1 MPSSI
6 EKWVRSNV
14 PEVCSMELLR
24 KEDNLLN
31 GIMAH
36 GTGWPLDRA
45 GHYRLLQPALD
56 AELYT
61 NTGKD
66 HGSLLAV
73 QANHKGVIILIRKMR
88 SLFSYF
94 LLTSRLLLDGD
105 YLLNGITAD
114 GTGSL
119 LARAGNF
126 RPLQPTLEAELPVPA
141 GNDHGRL
148 LTVQANGTGVIVL
161 FRYLRLLFSYVLLCL
176 APSERLAR
184 WAILAAAVFPVF
196 EDLPRERA
204 EQSPTGSAQL
214 AGPHVV
220 EHVLHDAAAWKIALR
235 REVFQI
241 RLFCTDSYAG
251 CFITCATRP
260 PFWMISPSLLLHL

>member
-1 MPSSI
+1 
-6 EKWVRSNV
+6 
-14 PEVCSMELLR
+14 
-24 KEDNLLN
+24 
-31 GIMAH
+31 
-36 GTGWPLDRA
+36 
-45 GHYRLLQPALD
+45 
-56 AELYT
+56 
-61 NTGKD
+61 
-66 HGSLLAV
+66 
-73 QANHKGVIILIRKMR
+73 MR

-126 RPLQPTLEAELPVPA
+126 RPLQPALQAELPVPA
-141 GNDHGRL
+141 WNDHGRL
-148 LTVQANGTGVIVL
+148 LTVEANGTGVIVL
-161 FRYLRLLFSYVLLCL
+161 FRYLRLLFPYFLLCL

-220 EHVLHDAAAWKIALR
+220 EHVLHDAAAWKIALCNTASILDD
-235 REVFQI
+235 F
-241 RLFCTDSYAG
+241 
-251 CFITCATRP
+251 
-260 PFWMISPSLLLHL
+260 PFPSAALVRVEHEGQLLPDQPLLLRFQVAEVHLLLLQLFQALLVPLNFVCLYQRMAHGTLWPVAVLPVSDDLS